1 MIVEI
6 VRRSLIGLGF
16 TAIFTFAI
24 LTVMTLKDVQ
34 VPISIVWKN
43 TLGGMVMGV
52 YFGSASLIFDIEK
65 WSPLKKTAIHF
76 LISII
81 IWLPL
86 AIWMGWLPLELVS
99 ILAGIGIFIVV
110 YLLFWYGS
118 YLYFKRIENEM
129 NQSVKK

>member
-6 VRRSLIGLGF
+6 VRRSIIGLGF
-16 TAIFTFAI
+16 SAIITFAI
-24 LTVMTLKDVQ
+24 LTVMTVQDVE
-34 VPISIVWKN
+34 VPISVIWKN
-43 TLGGMVMGV
+43 ILGGMVMGI
-52 YFGSASLIFDIEK
+52 YFGGASLIFDIEE

-86 AIWMGWLPLELVS
+86 AIWMGWVPFEFVT
-99 ILAGIGIFIVV
+99 ILIGIGIFIVV

-129 NQSVKK
+129 NHSVKK